1 MKIKSNLLE
10 KMARIE
16 RVTNRE
22 TDRAENAV
30 KGLKALAETVANAET
45 GKSEKAIC
53 KQFAKLYTRAAAIIE
68 KAITDG
74 ETETDETETDNA

>member
-1 MKIKSNLLE
+1 MKIKSTLLE

-22 TDRAENAV
+22 TSRAENAV
-30 KGLKALAETVANAET
+30 KALKVLAETVANAET

-53 KQFAKLYTRAAAIIE
+53 KQFSKLYARAAAIIE

-74 ETETDETETDNA
+74 ETGEIETEND

>member
-1 MKIKSNLLE
+1 MKIKSTLIEKLE
-10 KMARIE
+10 RIE

-22 TDRAENAV
+22 KERAEDMARSLR
-30 KGLKALAETVANAET
+30 GLAESVANAET

-74 ETETDETETDNA
+74 ETEND

>member
-1 MKIKSNLLE
+1 MKIKSTLIEKLE
-10 KMARIE
+10 RIE

-22 TDRAENAV
+22 TERAEGV
-30 KGLKALAETVANAET
+30 VKALKVLAKDVDNAET

-74 ETETDETETDNA
+74 ENDGETEND

>member
-16 RVTNRE
+16 RVTERE
-22 TDRAENAV
+22 TERAETVVA
-30 KGLKALAETVANAET
+30 GLKKLAETTENAET

-53 KQFAKLYTRAAAIIE
+53 KQFARLYTRAAAIIE
-68 KAITDG
+68 KAITDD